1 MKAKF
6 AGLVVAAL
14 LTISALGAA
23 SASAATEF
31 GDNCVA
37 EEATFEP
44 PLTLFEISAP
54 GNPLPL
60 TAPVSGVIS
69 QWKSNLAPV
78 PAFVPQTLKVLRQN
92 GPNTVQII
100 GESSGTITGGPN
112 AFNTRISVQA
122 GDRVGLFGDSATY
135 GNLFCNTPGVEN
147 QIGAFP
153 GGGGGPGTTV
163 PFAQFPE
170 EFRIPVFAVI
180 EPDADSDGFG
190 DETQDKCPQ
199 SASTQVP
206 CPVATLSTS
215 AVVKKG
221 FARVLVTSDIQ
232 AAVTV
237 AGKVK
242 LGKGKTA
249 KLSGGTQIVVPGK
262 IAKFTLLFTGA
273 LKAKLKAFSRKQSLR
288 LVLTAT
294 APNVAGAPTT
304 SKVKAKIRGQ
314 KRPARKGTK
323 AKGGKRG

>member
-37 EEATFEP
+37 DEATFEP
-44 PLTLFEISAP
+44 PITLFDISAP

-60 TAPVSGVIS
+60 TAPVSGVIT

-92 GPNTVQII
+92 GPNTVQVI

-112 AFNTRISVQA
+112 TFNARISVQA
-122 GDRVGLFGDSATY
+122 GDRLGLFGDGTTY

-147 QIGAFP
+147 LIGAFA
-153 GGGGGPGTTV
+153 GGGPGATV
-163 PFAQFPE
+163 AFAQFPE
-170 EFRIPVFAVI
+170 KFRIPAFAVI
-180 EPDADSDGFG
+180 EPDADNDGFG

-199 SASTQVP
+199 NASFQVP
-206 CPVATLSTS
+206 CPVAKLSAS
-215 AVVKKG
+215 AIVKKG
-221 FARVLVTSDIQ
+221 LVTVLVTSDVQ
-232 AAVTV
+232 ASVNV
-237 AGKVK
+237 AGKIR

-249 KLSGGTQIVVPGK
+249 KLNGGTQIVVPGT
-262 IAKFTLLFTGA
+262 ISKFTMLFRGN
-273 LKAKLKAFSRKQSLR
+273 LKAKLKELSRKRSLT
-288 LVLTAT
+288 LNITAT
-294 APNVAGAPTT
+294 APNPVGAPSTR
-304 SKVKAKIRGQ
+304 KLKAKLRGQ
-314 KRPARKGTK
+314 KKPAGKSKR
-323 AKGGKRG
+323 KGGKRPSSR